1 MRIVGGVCKKR
12 PLKVP
17 RRGVRPTRGSIR
29 EAIFNI
35 LGDRVMDALVLDIF
49 AGSGALGIE
58 AISRGARHCTFVEK
72 KSHVLRTNITTLAL
86 NEQARVLSEDF
97 RPALR
102 RSKGQKFNVIFADPP
117 YNMNYIQPTIEMIVR
132 YNLLTK
138 NGMLITEHSSLE
150 EYAVPGSLET
160 WKQKQYGDTTVSFIT
175 HRKH

>member
-1 MRIVGGVCKKR
+1 MRIVGGACKKR

-17 RRGVRPTRGSIR
+17 GKGVRPTRGSIR

-35 LGDRVMDALVLDIF
+35 LGDMVMDALVLDIF

-72 KSHVLRTNITTLAL
+72 RSHVLRTNITTLAL

-102 RSKGQKFNVIFADPP
+102 RLKDQKFNVIFADPP
-117 YNMNYIQPTIEMIVR
+117 YNMNYIQPTIEMIAR
-132 YNLLTK
+132 Y
-138 NGMLITEHSSLE
+138 GMLMSGGMLVTEHSSLE
-150 EYAVPGSLET
+150 EYAVPDSLKT
-160 WKQKQYGDTTVSFIT
+160 WKQKQYGDTTVSFIIHRT
-175 HRKH
+175 H